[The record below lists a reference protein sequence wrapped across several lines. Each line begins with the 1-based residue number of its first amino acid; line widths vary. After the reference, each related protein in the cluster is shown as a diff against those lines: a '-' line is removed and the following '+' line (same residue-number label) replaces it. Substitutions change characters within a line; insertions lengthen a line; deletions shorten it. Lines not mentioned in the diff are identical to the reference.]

1 MAKHPPTLLTAKEE
15 GYVAL
20 GVVLVGSF
28 PTSFCVG
35 TLEDVFLAFAAGF
48 LPFLPDLFPFGF
60 PPLRARSRAE
70 GIFFLD
76 VLVMVADQS

>member
-1 MAKHPPTLLTAKEE
+1 MSLMLMRITQYA
-15 GYVAL
+15 

-28 PTSFCVG
+28 STSFGIG
-35 TLEDVFLAFAAGF
+35 TLEVVF
-48 LPFLPDLFPFGF
+48 LPFAADFLPFWPDLFPFGF
-60 PPLRARSRAE
+60 TPLRARSRAE